1 MFFKEE
7 NTDSFQE
14 KNEYIYEYDYSEH
27 ERLMMSNIQSSNNE
41 IINSGIKNIFRF
53 DYLKINSENINDDN
67 IYFIKDNN
75 NKAEGNSLN
84 NSTDKNNGTDLSSQK
99 KVNYNNDK
107 NCNCKKKNLPLGRK
121 KKNSDE
127 KGFHTKKFYDNIISK
142 IKRVVLQVV
151 RIFINKKIKEV
162 YKSTKKLKDRELIK
176 IKPEKFI
183 NTNIEFNRIFIHKS
197 LEEIFSADTTIKNH
211 CSSDHNKNLI
221 KELLNSEKDIFED
234 IFKLKF
240 LDILDYL
247 VEKRPE
253 IIQLKGLIFPE
264 KLLETEDEDYTT
276 SIRYIMENFEAILNG
291 KIPRNKKRK
300 RIKVI

>member
-1 MFFKEE
+1 M
-7 NTDSFQE
+7 
-14 KNEYIYEYDYSEH
+14 
-27 ERLMMSNIQSSNNE
+27 
-41 IINSGIKNIFRF
+41 
-53 DYLKINSENINDDN
+53 
-67 IYFIKDNN
+67 
-75 NKAEGNSLN
+75 
-84 NSTDKNNGTDLSSQK
+84 
-99 KVNYNNDK
+99 
-107 NCNCKKKNLPLGRK
+107 
-121 KKNSDE
+121 
-127 KGFHTKKFYDNIISK
+127 
-142 IKRVVLQVV
+142 VLQVV

-197 LEEIFSADTTIKNH
+197 LEEIFSADITIKNH